1 MKVSEFHKKTIHLLY
16 TEWVELFTWMQK
28 VRYLL
33 KNVASLYK
41 SGHRLQKPSSSVEL
55 AVPAVTIPFTPGYS
69 VL

>member
-33 KNVASLYK
+33 KNVASLYLFINQATGYK
-41 SGHRLQKPSSSVEL
+41 NQA
-55 AVPAVTIPFTPGYS
+55 AV
-69 VL
+69 LN